1 MNRTIFAIQMRSM
14 VEALE
19 HLRTLDLAGME
30 TLAVTHGTDR
40 ERRLIAAVRAALQTL
55 P

>member
-1 MNRTIFAIQMRSM
+1 MDRVIFAIQMRSLAD
-14 VEALE
+14 VVA

-30 TLAVTHGTDR
+30 ILAVTHGTDW
-40 ERRLIAAVRAALQTL
+40 ERQLIAAVRAALQTL